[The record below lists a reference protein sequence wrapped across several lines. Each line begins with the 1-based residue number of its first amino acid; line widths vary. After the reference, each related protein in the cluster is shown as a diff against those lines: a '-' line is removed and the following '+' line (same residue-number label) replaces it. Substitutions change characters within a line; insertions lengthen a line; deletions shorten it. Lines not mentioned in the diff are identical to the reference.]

1 MTPHE
6 IKQQPVTIPFEVLYN
21 LLFDIGGLDREYVD
35 VSDTIFE
42 AIQHIPN
49 IQELLFRDV
58 KQTYEFST
66 RLWRLEAWK
75 ASAERLYQERQ
86 RQDTQSRVWFLRKEA
101 IAIMVKAM
109 RDLSSID
116 YDSAETFAT
125 SLLRRKMKDKCKMLG
140 VEGDKWKELFE

>member
-6 IKQQPVTIPFEVLYN
+6 IKQQPVTVPFEVLYN

-35 VSDTIFE
+35 VSDTIFK
-42 AIQHIPN
+42 ALLGVNHIQD
-49 IQELLFRDV
+49 LLHR
-58 KQTYEFST
+58 ESSIISH

-86 RQDTQSRVWFLRKEA
+86 RQDTQSRIWFLRKEA
-101 IAIMVKAM
+101 IAVMVKAM